1 MRHFLM
7 SIDHLYEER
16 QISLGWNILKYQ
28 VPSVWWRDVCTI
40 KVSNYT
46 IIYATED
53 GGAKKANTLK
63 IGPIIIRR
71 KHNNKESLVMF

>member
-1 MRHFLM
+1 MYMGLEYFEVT
-7 SIDHLYEER
+7 S
-16 QISLGWNILKYQ
+16 
-28 VPSVWWRDVCTI
+28 SVSVVDVCTI

-53 GGAKKANTLK
+53 GGAKKANILK
-63 IGPIIIRR
+63 IRPIIIRR